1 MSSIDE
7 SRDFVPLNIA
17 VLTISDTRSLE
28 DDKSG
33 TTLAERLVAAG
44 HTLAA
49 REIIV
54 DDVDAIR
61 IIIKRWIADAGVDV
75 IITTGGT
82 GFTGR
87 DVTPEA
93 IEPLFEKRMD
103 GFSIAFHML
112 SYAKIGTSTIQSRAT
127 AGVAGATFIFC
138 LPGSP
143 GACRDGWDG
152 ILAAQLDYRTRPC
165 NFVEIM
171 PRLDEHLRRPKAQ
184 GRVGVIAIDPRRFT
198 ARVPRSRRS
207 GFGRNCG
214 AARWPPARIRHPDK
228 SCARRPECSGSTA

>member
-1 MSSIDE
+1 MPGTRPGMTTRGTVMPSTDE
-7 SRDFVPLNIA
+7 SKQFVPLNIA
-17 VLTISDTRSLE
+17 VLTVSDTRSLE

-33 TTLAERLVAAG
+33 TTLSERLIAAG

-54 DDVDAIR
+54 DEVEAIR
-61 IIIKRWIADAGVDV
+61 LIIKRWIVDPGIDA

-112 SYAKIGTSTIQSRAT
+112 SHAKIGTSTIQSRAT

-171 PRLDEHLRRPKAQ
+171 PRLDEHLRRPKAK
-184 GRVGVIAIDPRRFT
+184 
-198 ARVPRSRRS
+198 
-207 GFGRNCG
+207 G
-214 AARWPPARIRHPDK
+214 ASA
-228 SCARRPECSGSTA
+228 

>member
-7 SRDFVPLNIA
+7 SRLFVPLNIA

-33 TTLAERLVAAG
+33 IVLAERLIAAG
-44 HTLAA
+44 HALAG

-54 DDVDAIR
+54 DDVDSIR
-61 IIIKRWIADAGVDV
+61 IILKRWIADPGVDA

-93 IEPLFEKRMD
+93 VEPLLEKRMD

-171 PRLDEHLRRPKAQ
+171 PRLDEHLRRPKAK
-184 GRVGVIAIDPRRFT
+184 
-198 ARVPRSRRS
+198 
-207 GFGRNCG
+207 G
-214 AARWPPARIRHPDK
+214 ASA
-228 SCARRPECSGSTA
+228 